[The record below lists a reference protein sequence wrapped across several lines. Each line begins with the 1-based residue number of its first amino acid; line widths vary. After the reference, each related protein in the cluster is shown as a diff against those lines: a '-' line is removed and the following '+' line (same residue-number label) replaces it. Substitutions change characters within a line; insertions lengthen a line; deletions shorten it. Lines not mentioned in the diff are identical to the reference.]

1 MRFNCLIPEDA
12 HGNIFSNIEQ
22 IMEVNKTLLEYME
35 HTTIGEAFKY
45 LAPFLKLYSSYANN
59 HENAINLLQVKKME
73 IYLDKDMQIF
83 VYFSHRI
90 MYCSKFFPRY
100 LVHILLPVIPM
111 SFEIRRYCEYL
122 IFYRN
127 GGRKAQGFMNSY
139 KIKKRKLT

>member
-1 MRFNCLIPEDA
+1 MRFNCLIPEDV
-12 HGNIFSNIEQ
+12 HNNIFSNIEQ

-73 IYLDKDMQIF
+73 IYLDKDMQFF

-90 MYCSKFFPRY
+90 MYLIFSLILGSY
-100 LVHILLPVIPM
+100 LASCFPM

>member
-1 MRFNCLIPEDA
+1 MRFNCLIPEDV
-12 HGNIFSNIEQ
+12 HSNIFSNIEQ

-73 IYLDKDMQIF
+73 IYLDIDMQFF

-90 MYCSKFFPRY
+90 MYLIFSLILGSY
-100 LVHILLPVIPM
+100 LASCFPM

>member
-1 MRFNCLIPEDA
+1 MRFNCLIPEDV
-12 HGNIFSNIEQ
+12 HSNIFSNIEQ

-73 IYLDKDMQIF
+73 IYLDKDMQFF

-90 MYCSKFFPRY
+90 MYLIFSLILGSY
-100 LVHILLPVIPM
+100 LASCFPM